1 VPIGILFLGSGFN
14 SEAGYSGELERP
26 EMLVEDSPAGDL
38 DIPVGN
44 FAFFPADCKGN
55 FLLNSKAAL
64 AQVSKSSNTRWSSNC
79 ES

>member
-38 DIPVGN
+38 DIPVGI
-44 FAFFPADCKGN
+44 FAFFQSGFGASFQIK
-55 FLLNSKAAL
+55 
-64 AQVSKSSNTRWSSNC
+64 
-79 ES
+79 